1 VRRAPIAPLAHAKLE
16 ARRRCD
22 LAESGTADLEM
33 CWYPNS
39 CAVWRKGAQIGRN
52 RTCYARRARAHLW
65 LCHSEGLAVGRT
77 RWRGGRSDF
86 LRPIG
91 MSKRVPRRALTY
103 LKRDRW
109 LYRRERRPIFIHEN
123 CTIFHAFRKT
133 TAVISEFRGK
143 SQFRLALLAEEADR
157 KCVTFIAID
166 WDLSK

>member
-39 CAVWRKGAQIGRN
+39 CAVWRKGAQIGRD

-65 LCHSEGLAVGRT
+65 LCHSEVLAVGRT
-77 RWRGGRSDF
+77 RWKGCRSDF
-86 LRPIG
+86 LRPIST
-91 MSKRVPRRALTY
+91 SKRVPRRAQTY
-103 LKRDRW
+103 WKGDAW
-109 LYRRERRPIFIHEN
+109 LYRHERRPIFIHEN

-143 SQFRLALLAEEADR
+143 SQFRLASAAEGLTEKR
-157 KCVTFIAID
+157 VTFIAMV
-166 WDLSK
+166 WDLA